1 MAFNNQSYDQSDLD
15 SLLNQMTT
23 DNRSK
28 QELKNEVRNHNQD
41 AVEGFIWKALSKL
54 FCESVPALRGKRWL
68 RWIVEEIAPVIL
80 STLWHYFFD
89 R

>member
-23 DNRSK
+23 DSRSK

-41 AVEGFIWKALSKL
+41 AVEDFI
-54 FCESVPALRGKRWL
+54 
-68 RWIVEEIAPVIL
+68 
-80 STLWHYFFD
+80 
-89 R
+89 